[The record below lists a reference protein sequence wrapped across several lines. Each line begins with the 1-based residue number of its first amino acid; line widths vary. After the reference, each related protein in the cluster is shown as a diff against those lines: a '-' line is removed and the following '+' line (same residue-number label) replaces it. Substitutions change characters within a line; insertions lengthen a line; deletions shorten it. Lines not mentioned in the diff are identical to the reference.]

1 MPRRHASDS
10 LREDYRQALDNRPI
24 KRNRSAGLLLFRR
37 KPKLEVLLG
46 HPGGPFWRRNDAAW
60 TVPKG
65 EIEDGENELMA
76 ARREFFEE
84 TGYHPTGSA
93 IPLGS
98 LRQPGGKQ
106 VFAWA
111 IEDNWDPEKLISNM
125 FSMEWPPKSGR
136 IQQKAKPSCSI
147 AWNRPFRA
155 HPDRSPANAP
165 ALKSPSAR
173 SGAGQPACQPSR
185 PG

>member
-37 KPKLEVLLG
+37 KPRLEVLLG
-46 HPGGPFWRRNDAAW
+46 HPGGPFWRRKDAAW

-111 IEDNWDPEKLISNM
+111 IEDDWDPEKLISNM

-136 IQQKAKPSCSI
+136 IQQFPEI
-147 AWNRPFRA
+147 DRA
-155 HPDRSPANAP
+155 QWFGLELARKKILKGQAELLDRLEQ
-165 ALKSPSAR
+165 AL
-173 SGAGQPACQPSR
+173 SGPPR
-185 PG
+185 

>member
-37 KPKLEVLLG
+37 KPGLEVLLG
-46 HPGGPFWRRNDAAW
+46 HPGGPFWRRKDDGAW

-65 EIEDGENELMA
+65 EIEDGENELMT

-98 LRQPGGKQ
+98 IRQPGGKQ

-111 IEDNWDPEKLISNM
+111 IEDDWDPEKLISNM

-136 IQQKAKPSCSI
+136 IQQFPEI
-147 AWNRPFRA
+147 DRA
-155 HPDRSPANAP
+155 QWFGLGLARKKILKGQAELLDRLEQAVSSPP
-165 ALKSPSAR
+165 R
-173 SGAGQPACQPSR
+173 
-185 PG
+185 

>member
-1 MPRRHASDS
+1 MIAYARITG
-10 LREDYRQALDNRPI
+10 QALDNRAI

-37 KPKLEVLLG
+37 KPRLEVLLW
-46 HPGGPFWRRNDAAW
+46 HPGGPFWRRKDAAW

-98 LRQPGGKQ
+98 IRQPGGKQ

-111 IEDNWDPEKLISNM
+111 IEDDWDPEKLISNM

-136 IQQKAKPSCSI
+136 IQQFPEI
-147 AWNRPFRA
+147 DRA
-155 HPDRSPANAP
+155 QWFGLGLARKKILKGQAELLDRLEQALSSPP
-165 ALKSPSAR
+165 R
-173 SGAGQPACQPSR
+173 
-185 PG
+185 